1 MDIQKSS
8 DKGNPVV
15 LITGGGKG
23 FGKALVRDYLKNN
36 WRVAS
41 VTRSTGDFADVIE
54 EYGLS
59 DTEDRAKLR
68 YIDVTNF
75 TEIEEFVDE
84 INCDW
89 GGVDVLI
96 NNAGMRFRREFL
108 NIKLEEFQQVMD
120 VNLMSVFH
128 LCQLTLP
135 KMLERSSGKI
145 INISSILGE
154 TSLPFL
160 SGYQTSKFALNGLTK
175 SLACEF
181 ASKGVSVNAIA
192 AGFCKTSY
200 FDNFKS
206 NQDLYDMTL
215 SRIPQGSWGEDK
227 DVVSLCRYL
236 SSPDARYINGAVISV
251 DGGWTA

>member
-8 DKGNPVV
+8 NNPVV

-41 VTRSTGDFADVIE
+41 VTRSEGDFADVIE
-54 EYGLS
+54 EYGLNNS
-59 DTEDRAKLR
+59 KDCAKLR
-68 YIDVTNF
+68 YIDVTDF
-75 TEIEEFVDE
+75 SKIEEFIHE

-108 NIKLEEFQQVMD
+108 DIKVEEFQQVMN
-120 VNLMSVFH
+120 VNLVSIFH

-181 ASKGVSVNAIA
+181 ASQGISVNAIA

-200 FDNFKS
+200 FDNFKA

-227 DVVSLCRYL
+227 DIVSLCRYL
-236 SSPDARYINGAVISV
+236 SSPEARYINGAVISV

>member
-1 MDIQKSS
+1 MGIQKSL
-8 DKGNPVV
+8 DKPVV

-23 FGKALVRDYLKNN
+23 FGKAMVRDYLKNN

-41 VTRSTGDFADVIE
+41 VTRTEGDFSDIIE
-54 EYGLS
+54 EFALAES
-59 DTEDRAKLR
+59 DGCSKLR
-68 YIDVTNF
+68 YLDVKKF
-75 TEIEEFVDE
+75 SEIREFIHE
-84 INCDW
+84 INYDW

-108 NIKLEEFQQVMD
+108 DIKIEEFQEVMN
-120 VNLMSVFH
+120 VNLMSIFN

-135 KMLERSSGKI
+135 KMVERSSGKI

-154 TSLPFL
+154 ISLPFL

-181 ASKGVSVNAIA
+181 ASKGISINAIA

-200 FDNFKS
+200 FETFKA
-206 NQDLYDMTL
+206 NKDLYAMTL
-215 SRIPQGSWGEDK
+215 SRIPQGVWGEDN
-227 DVVSLCRYL
+227 DIVSLCRFL
-236 SSPDARYINGAVISV
+236 SSSEAKYINGAIISV

>member
-1 MDIQKSS
+1 MASQKLSV
-8 DKGNPVV
+8 NPVV

-41 VTRSTGDFADVIE
+41 VTRSEGDFLDVLE
-54 EYGLS
+54 EFNLGKS
-59 DTEDRAKLR
+59 EKRAKLR
-68 YIDVTNF
+68 YIDVTN
-75 TEIEEFVDE
+75 ISKINEFVDE
-84 INCDW
+84 INTDW

-108 NIKLEEFQQVMD
+108 DIKYEEFQHVMN
-120 VNLMSVFH
+120 VNLMSIFH
-128 LCQLTLP
+128 LCQLIIP

-154 TSLPFL
+154 ISLPHL
-160 SGYQTSKFALNGLTK
+160 SGYQISKFALNGLTK
-175 SLACEF
+175 ALACEF
-181 ASKGVSVNAIA
+181 AAKGISVNAIA

-206 NQDLYDMTL
+206 NQELYDMTL
-215 SRIPQGSWGEDK
+215 SRIPQKCWGDEK
-227 DVVSLCRYL
+227 DIVSLCRYL
-236 SSPDARYINGAVISV
+236 SSSEAKYINGSIISV

>member
-1 MDIQKSS
+1 MGIQKSS
-8 DKGNPVV
+8 AKPVI

-23 FGKALVRDYLKNN
+23 FGKAMVRDYLKNN

-41 VTRSTGDFADVIE
+41 VTRSEGDFSDIIE
-54 EYGLS
+54 EFSLS
-59 DTEDRAKLR
+59 DSDGCSKLR
-68 YIDVTNF
+68 YLDVTNF
-75 TEIEEFVDE
+75 SEIREFIHE

-108 NIKLEEFQQVMD
+108 DIKIEEFMEVMN
-120 VNLMSVFH
+120 VNLMSIFN

-135 KMLERSSGKI
+135 KMVERSSGKI

-154 TSLPFL
+154 ISLPFL

-181 ASKGVSVNAIA
+181 ASKGISVNAIA

-200 FDNFKS
+200 FENFKT
-206 NQDLYDMTL
+206 NEDLYAMTL
-215 SRIPQGSWGEDK
+215 SRIPQGVWGED
-227 DVVSLCRYL
+227 DDIVSLCRFL
-236 SSPDARYINGAVISV
+236 SSPDAKYINGAIISV

>member
-1 MDIQKSS
+1 MGIQKLSG
-8 DKGNPVV
+8 KPIV

-23 FGKALVRDYLKNN
+23 FGKAMVRDYLKND

-41 VTRSTGDFADVIE
+41 VTRSEGDFSDVIE
-54 EYGLS
+54 EFSLAAS
-59 DTEDRAKLR
+59 DDRAKLR
-68 YIDVTNF
+68 YLDVTNF
-75 TEIEEFVDE
+75 SEVREFIHEID
-84 INCDW
+84 CDW

-96 NNAGMRFRREFL
+96 NNAGMRFRRNFL
-108 NIKLEEFQQVMD
+108 DIKIEEFQEVMN
-120 VNLMSVFH
+120 VNLMSIFN

-135 KMLERSSGKI
+135 KMVERSSGKI

-154 TSLPFL
+154 ISLPFL

-181 ASKGVSVNAIA
+181 ASKGISVNAIA

-200 FDNFKS
+200 FENFKA
-206 NQDLYDMTL
+206 NQDLYAMTL
-215 SRIPQGSWGEDK
+215 SRIPQGIWGED
-227 DVVSLCRYL
+227 DDIVSVCRFL
-236 SSPDARYINGAVISV
+236 SSPEAKYINGAIISV